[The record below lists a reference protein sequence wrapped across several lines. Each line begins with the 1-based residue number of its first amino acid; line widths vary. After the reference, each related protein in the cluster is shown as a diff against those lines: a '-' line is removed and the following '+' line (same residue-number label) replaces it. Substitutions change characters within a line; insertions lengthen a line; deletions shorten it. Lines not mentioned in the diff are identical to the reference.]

1 MDFEPT
7 KQQQMIVDSVAQFVR
22 VESNVDRFREMRD
35 SERGWDP
42 NIWKRIADYGWL
54 AVAFPE
60 SVGGIDGDFVDMALI
75 LEQLGRGLV
84 PEPYIPSVVLAG
96 SLLQRLGNPSQIKAV
111 LQPMMEGDTS
121 LALAY
126 AERQSRYELAD
137 CRTRAA
143 RTGAGWTLDGEKVW
157 VLNGHAADH
166 LLVVARSSGEQL
178 DAAGVSI
185 FIVAA
190 EAPGLTRTSVKTMD
204 GQRAAFV
211 TLEGVTVG
219 ADALLGAEGAA
230 FEALEWAI
238 DRAAAAA
245 CAEGQ
250 GHLQELFQRTIEYLK
265 QREQFGAKI
274 GSFQAL
280 QHRAAEMLAETE
292 LCKGMMLL
300 AALKVDS
307 EDAEERRSE
316 VSAAKAHL
324 TSAGWFVQEN
334 SIQLHGG
341 IGVTDEQDVGLYFKR
356 LRVLQGLFGDADH
369 HVDRFQAQGRFEND
383 E

>member
-178 DAAGVSI
+178 DTAGLSI

-190 EAPGLTRTSVKTMD
+190 EAPGLSRTSVKTMD

-211 TLEGVTVG
+211 TFEGVTVG
-219 ADALLGAEGAA
+219 ADALLGEEGAA
-230 FEALEWAI
+230 FEALEWAM

-250 GHLQELFQRTIEYLK
+250 GHLQELFQRTIEHLK

-334 SIQLHGG
+334 AIQLHGG
-341 IGVTDEQDVGLYFKR
+341 VGVTDEQDVGLYFKR

-369 HVDRFQAQGRFEND
+369 HVDRFQAQGRFD
-383 E
+383 AA